1 MQQKYAIFA
10 VSDFCSFLQL
20 DDEPVLFCLSFTIS
34 FSVAGFIAEA
44 YFKLH
49 GEEEDNLSSGES
61 FSAAGT
67 NSL

>member
-10 VSDFCSFLQL
+10 VSDFCSCLQL
-20 DDEPVLFCLSFTIS
+20 DDESVLFCLSFTIS

-44 YFKLH
+44 YFRLH
-49 GEEEDNLSSGES
+49 GEEDNLSSGPS

-67 NSL
+67 NSI